1 MSGPAFGAAL
11 AFAHEGARIELR
23 AALAGALGTDML
35 TNSTAHYA
43 WLTAPLD
50 GCAHALTG
58 RTVRL
63 AGCVRV
69 WRMLRRFGVS
79 TARVD
84 EAVSRVF
91 DVLVR
96 RLDDVIPGK
105 EQAFLIQ
112 VSARV
117 ASELRRADA
126 RRARVEELAAEQTP
140 EVPSPEQLF
149 EQQVGV
155 GRRDGARSDPLCPV
169 RPRELG
175 LLQPPEQR
183 EPPERRHLPSSLR
196 IFTVRGGAP
205 AAPTRTPYAHAH
217 PR

>member
-1 MSGPAFGAAL
+1 MPSSES
-11 AFAHEGARIELR
+11 AFATAVVGAERGVASTEAPAERLR
-23 AALAGALGTDML
+23 AIVVGQ
-35 TNSTAHYA
+35 
-43 WLTAPLD
+43 
-50 GCAHALTG
+50 HA
-58 RTVRL
+58 V
-63 AGCVRV
+63 V

-91 DVLVR
+91 DVLAR
-96 RLDDVIPGK
+96 RLDDVVPGK

-149 EQQVGV
+149 EQHEARALLDDVLDTIEPDARTVFVLHELEQWTAAHIAATLGIPPGTVASRLKRARDQFEQAAAQLRRRLANP
-155 GRRDGARSDPLCPV
+155 GRGAKR
-169 RPRELG
+169 
-175 LLQPPEQR
+175 
-183 EPPERRHLPSSLR
+183 
-196 IFTVRGGAP
+196 
-205 AAPTRTPYAHAH
+205 
-217 PR
+217 